1 MGKKPTGYA
10 RQKIIV
16 QHKTW
21 VPFDEW
27 IYQRNEANYR
37 YADAVRSNIGYAL
50 DQQKQQERHK
60 AFVENAKKTQYSD
73 SEEKERAMG
82 GLTHYKATELCRS
95 DTSSKALFCGI
106 RSRSKLKE
114 RRLISD
120 SSYPGGFAA
129 RLLFSPLLSIP
140 YLCREMR
147 RNYERTLIPVIRSV
161 KHISTCGE
169 SPELNHGAHF

>member
-50 DQQKQQERHK
+50 DQQKQQDRHK
-60 AFVENAKKTQYSD
+60 AFVENAKKKHNIPIPKKK
-73 SEEKERAMG
+73 KEPWEA
-82 GLTHYKATELCRS
+82 
-95 DTSSKALFCGI
+95 
-106 RSRSKLKE
+106 
-114 RRLISD
+114 
-120 SSYPGGFAA
+120 
-129 RLLFSPLLSIP
+129 
-140 YLCREMR
+140 
-147 RNYERTLIPVIRSV
+147 
-161 KHISTCGE
+161 
-169 SPELNHGAHF
+169 